1 MSSLAVPEA
10 GPQVRSR
17 RWGRRIMLG
26 LALTLAAVGVM
37 LWGLFRSLDEPVV
50 KRRLQALV
58 RLHTGFDLDYGGTRL
73 RLLSGLRV
81 EAVVVRTPAGDGA
94 AAREL
99 VRVGTLEA
107 GWSVRS
113 LLSPGAKLSSLA
125 LRDVELT
132 LVQGPEPVPPAG
144 GAPPTSAPTPPP
156 MPPPTPLSRLLGELL
171 GRTPPVARVSVERA
185 AVTLVQ
191 LDSEKPGE
199 RWRLTGAALAAEL
212 ARADGGWRLHAQ
224 AGARSA
230 PLVLSLTHEQGDV
243 AAGAA
248 ELQLWLEATAT
259 PTAAAVTLDLQVSRQ
274 TLVPQLQ
281 VRRLVHLEARFLPGP
296 GKSQVTLAGTEL
308 ADGIGLLDATAE
320 LPDAPAE
327 PPLLRTA
334 HGTLD
339 LRRLLRLGP
348 AGPVPASVQEA
359 WLRFDIDQLVLAAVP
374 RLLLGGRIAAQGS
387 ADGLALELPA
397 LGLWADR
404 GQLTL
409 KAEPTADGA
418 MAVQLAVPLR
428 AVRLVTRTQRLSG
441 TAVELSAAGRL
452 DRAGAWTGTAGLRFQ
467 SLERSG
473 VGRLAAQQGSMTV
486 RADGLLIDPAAPLFA
501 RGQIEV
507 KGELGSLTLAR
518 PRARLEAQGLSF
530 TARGQLLGRAPYAV
544 ELTLPIDR
552 LRLLGGRGRPLLA
565 GRARLHLQLT
575 ELFPD
580 FAHPRRTRAAAKVA
594 VELGET
600 RAQLSLKK
608 GADSVAFEGT
618 ATAPSLAAVPALLGE
633 SLAVPW
639 DKVGLMLSSK
649 GRLDRLG
656 SGAPSLDHRTEVQL
670 TRPRLTHSGVT
681 MAAQGLTLL
690 VSSRGTARQHQ
701 GEADLR
707 VQGLAIGGRVSGD
720 GHLKLALTAD
730 VSVPTLR
737 LQLGAEAAAGPE
749 VSLTATLG
757 FDRARR
763 AVSYDFDAHFARL
776 APLRP
781 LLAGERALHGFDLGG
796 LKLGL
801 GGRGTAVG
809 LVDKVSASGIP
820 SFTSRP
826 LALLGIDGSLEL
838 RAAGLRWADGNRAVQ
853 APALT
858 LLLGLRTDGDR
869 RMVRGDLSFAELHVA
884 LAHHQL
890 DFAGVHDL
898 LELTVRGD
906 LAQGEG
912 ELSHELS
919 LGTLRQNFA
928 PGYAVGDVKFV
939 LQARRSREGV
949 VRISSLQLI
958 NPASGTVLKLRGGL
972 ELGDERRSLSLR
984 GTLEQNLARLWN
996 VPGEYTGQGTSS
1008 LSLRLESGNLSLF
1021 HALAALRVT
1030 DGTVR
1035 LPGRGLAVESFDG
1048 EVPISVDLLLD
1059 RRGVRLL
1066 RDAARNAYA
1075 ELRFSDQH
1083 PLLSRRSFISVARLK
1098 TPLLTVGPLAG
1109 NLQIENNIVAL
1120 SQLEMGL
1127 LEGRLT
1133 GQCLLDWGE
1142 KDAAIQLHLRAS
1154 NLKGST
1160 GERFDGNTAVV
1171 ISARER
1177 SIDGRAE
1184 ILHIGRRHLLAL
1196 LELHD
1201 PHHADAAVNRVRS
1214 ALSLGYPDRVR
1225 LSFDHGF
1232 AAARITLGGLAS
1244 VVRINE
1250 LRGIPIGPILD
1261 RVLTRPP
1268 EPENKGP

>member
-1 MSSLAVPEA
+1 MLA
-10 GPQVRSR
+10 
-17 RWGRRIMLG
+17 
-26 LALTLAAVGVM
+26 
-37 LWGLFRSLDEPVV
+37 GLFRSLDEPVV
-50 KRRLQALV
+50 KRRVQALV
-58 RLHTGFDLDYGGTRL
+58 QKYTGFALDYGATRL
-73 RLLSGLRV
+73 RLLSGLRI
-81 EAVVVRTPAGDGA
+81 EAVVVRTPAGGGA

-107 GWSVRS
+107 GWSVPS
-113 LLSPGAKLSSLA
+113 LLGPGAKLSSLA

-132 LVQGPEPVPPAG
+132 LFPQPEPPPPASGAAG
-144 GAPPTSAPTPPP
+144 GPPP
-156 MPPPTPLSRLLGELL
+156 PPPTPLSRLLAELL
-171 GRTPPVARVSVERA
+171 GRAPPVARVSVERA
-185 AVTLVQ
+185 ALTLWQ
-191 LDSEKPGE
+191 LEPDKPGE
-199 RWRLTGAALAAEL
+199 RWRLAGAALAVEL
-212 ARADGGWRLHAQ
+212 ERADGAWRLRAH

-230 PLVLSLTHEQGDV
+230 PLELSLTHEQGGV

-248 ELQLWLEATAT
+248 ELQLWLDATAT
-259 PTAAAVTLDLQVSRQ
+259 PTVATVAGDLQVSGQ
-274 TLVPQLQ
+274 TLAPPLPL
-281 VRRLVHLEARFLPGP
+281 RRLVHLDARFVPGS
-296 GKSQVTLAGTEL
+296 GKSQVTLTGTEL
-308 ADGIGLLDATAE
+308 ADGIGLVDATVE

-339 LRRLLRLGP
+339 LRRLLRLEP
-348 AGPVPASVQEA
+348 TGPVPARVQEA
-359 WLRFDIDQLVLAAVP
+359 WLRFDIDQLVLASVP
-374 RLLLGGRIAAQGS
+374 RLLLGGRVAAQGS

-397 LGLWADR
+397 LGLAADK

-418 MAVQLAVPLR
+418 MAVQLAVPLQT
-428 AVRLVTRTQRLSG
+428 VRVATRSQHLTG
-441 TAVELSAAGRL
+441 TAIDLSVAGRL
-452 DRAGAWTGTAGLRFQ
+452 ERQGAWTGTAALRFA
-467 SLERSG
+467 SAERTG
-473 VGRLAAQQGSMTV
+473 TETGAGRLAAQQGSMKV
-486 RADGLLIDPAAPLFA
+486 RADGLLVDPAAPLAA
-501 RGQIEV
+501 RGQVEV
-507 KGELGSLTLAR
+507 TGELGSLTVAR
-518 PRARLEAQGLSF
+518 PRARLEAQGLSW

-552 LRLLGGRGRPLLA
+552 LRLLAGRGRPPLS
-565 GRARLHLQLT
+565 GRARLHLQLADV
-575 ELFPD
+575 FPD
-580 FAHPRRTRAAAKVA
+580 FVQLRRSRGSAKVA
-594 VELGET
+594 LELGAG

-608 GADSVAFEGT
+608 NPDSVTFEGT

-639 DKVGLMLSSK
+639 DKVGLTLSSK

-656 SGAPSLDHRTEVQL
+656 SGAPSIDHRTEVQL

-681 MAAQGLTLL
+681 VAAQGLTLL
-690 VSSRGTARQHQ
+690 ASSRGTARQHQ
-701 GEADLR
+701 GEVDLR
-707 VQGLAIGGRVSGD
+707 VQGLTIGGRVSGD
-720 GHLKLALTAD
+720 GHLKLGLTAD
-730 VSVPTLR
+730 ATAPTLHV
-737 LQLGAEAAAGPE
+737 QLGAEAPAGPE
-749 VSLTATLG
+749 VKLTATLG

-776 APLRP
+776 SPLRP
-781 LLAGERALHGFDLGG
+781 LLTGMRALQGFELGG
-796 LKLGL
+796 LGLGL
-801 GGRGTAVG
+801 GGRGTVAG
-809 LVDKVSASGIP
+809 LVDKVSPGGIP
-820 SFTSRP
+820 SFTTRP
-826 LALLGIDGSLEL
+826 LALLGIDGNLDL
-838 RAAGLRWADGNRAVQ
+838 RATGLRWTDGNRAVQ
-853 APALT
+853 SPALT
-858 LLLGLRTDGDR
+858 LLVGLRTDGNR
-869 RMVRGDLSFAELHVA
+869 RIVRGDLSFPELHVA

-890 DFAGVHDL
+890 DFTRVHDL
-898 LELTVRGD
+898 LNLTVTGD

-912 ELSHELS
+912 ELAHELS
-919 LGTLRQNFA
+919 LGSLRQSFA
-928 PGYAVGDVKFV
+928 PGYAVGDVKLV

-949 VRISSLQLI
+949 VRISSLQLL
-958 NPASGTVLKLRGGL
+958 NPASGTTLKLRGGL

-984 GTLEQNLARLWN
+984 GTLEQNLAQLWN
-996 VPGEYTGQGTSS
+996 LPAEYTGQGTAA

-1021 HALAALRVT
+1021 HALAGLRVT

-1035 LPGRGLAVESFDG
+1035 LPSRGLAVESFDG
-1048 EVPISVDLLLD
+1048 EVPIAVDLLLD

-1066 RDAARNAYA
+1066 RDAMRNAYA

-1098 TPLLTVGPLAG
+1098 TPLLTVGPIAG
-1109 NLQIENNIVAL
+1109 NLQIENNVVAL

-1196 LELHD
+1196 LDLHD

-1250 LRGIPIGPILD
+1250 LRGIPTGPIID
-1261 RVLTRPP
+1261 RVLARPA

>member
-1 MSSLAVPEA
+1 MSSLAVSEA

-17 RWGRRIMLG
+17 RWGRRALLG
-26 LALTLAAVGVM
+26 LMLTLAAAGVM
-37 LWGLFRSLDEPVV
+37 LGGLFRSLDEPVV
-50 KRRLQALV
+50 KRRVQALV
-58 RLHTGFDLDYGGTRL
+58 RQHTGFELDYGATRL

-81 EAVVVRTPAGDGA
+81 ETVVVRTPVGGGA

-107 GWSVRS
+107 GWSVSS
-113 LLSPGAKLSSLA
+113 LLGPGAKLSSLA

-132 LVQGPEPVPPAG
+132 LVQGPGPVPPAG
-144 GAPPTSAPTPPP
+144 GAAGGPSPPS
-156 MPPPTPLSRLLGELL
+156 PPPTPLSRLLAELL
-171 GRTPPVARVSVERA
+171 GRAPPVARVSLERA
-185 AVTLVQ
+185 ALTLRQ
-191 LDSEKPGE
+191 LDPEKPDE
-199 RWRLTGAALAAEL
+199 RWRLTGAALTAEVE
-212 ARADGGWRLHAQ
+212 RAEGAWRLRAQ

-230 PLVLSLTHEQGDV
+230 PLALSLTHEQGGA

-248 ELQLWLEATAT
+248 ELQLWVEATAT
-259 PTAAAVTLDLQVSRQ
+259 PTAAAVTVDLQVNRQ
-274 TLVPQLQ
+274 TLAPQLP
-281 VRRLVHLEARFLPGP
+281 VRRLVHLEARFVPGS
-296 GKSQVTLAGTEL
+296 GKSQVTLASTEL
-308 ADGIGLLDATAE
+308 ADGIGLVDATVE

-339 LRRLLRLGP
+339 LRRLLRLEP
-348 AGPVPASVQEA
+348 TGPVPARVQEA
-359 WLRFDIDQLVLAAVP
+359 WLRFDIDQLVLAPVP

-387 ADGLALELPA
+387 ADGLELELPA
-397 LGLWADR
+397 LGLAAEK

-428 AVRLVTRTQRLSG
+428 TVRVATRTQRLTG
-441 TAVELSAAGRL
+441 TAIELSAAGRL
-452 DRAGAWTGTAGLRFQ
+452 DREGAWTGTAALRFA
-467 SLERSG
+467 SAERAG
-473 VGRLAAQQGSMTV
+473 AGRLAAQQGSVSV
-486 RADGLLIDPAAPLFA
+486 RADGLLVDPAAPLAA
-501 RGQIEV
+501 RGQVEV
-507 KGELGSLTLAR
+507 KGELGWLTLAR
-518 PRARLEAQGLSF
+518 PRARLEAQGLSW
-530 TARGQLLGRAPYAV
+530 TARAQLLGRAPYAV

-552 LRLLGGRGRPLLA
+552 LRLLGGRGRPLLS
-565 GRARLHLQLT
+565 GGARLHLQLT
-575 ELFPD
+575 DVFPD
-580 FAHPRRTRAAAKVA
+580 FVHLRRSRGSAKVA
-594 VELGET
+594 LELGEA
-600 RAQLSLKK
+600 RAQLTLKK
-608 GADSVAFEGT
+608 NTDSVAFEGT

-633 SLAVPW
+633 SPAVPW
-639 DKVGLMLSSK
+639 DKVGLTLSSK

-656 SGAPSLDHRTEVQL
+656 SGAPSIDHRTEVQL
-670 TRPRLTHSGVT
+670 ARPRLTHSGVT
-681 MAAQGLTLL
+681 VAAQGLTLL
-690 VSSRGTARQHQ
+690 ASSRGTARQHQ
-701 GEADLR
+701 GEVDLR

-720 GHLKLALTAD
+720 GHLKLALSAD
-730 VSVPTLR
+730 VSAPTLR
-737 LQLGAEAAAGPE
+737 VQLGADAPAGPE
-749 VSLTATLG
+749 VKLTATLG

-776 APLRP
+776 SPLRP
-781 LLAGERALHGFDLGG
+781 LLLGVRALQGFDLGG
-796 LKLGL
+796 LGLGL
-801 GGRGTAVG
+801 GGRGTVAG

-820 SFTSRP
+820 SFTTRP
-826 LALLGIDGSLEL
+826 LALLGVDGSLEL
-838 RAAGLRWADGNRAVQ
+838 RAAGLRWTDGNRAVQ
-853 APALT
+853 APTLT
-858 LLLGLRTDGDR
+858 LLMSLRTDGAR
-869 RMVRGDLSFAELHVA
+869 RMVRGDLSFPALHVA

-890 DFAGVHDL
+890 DFARVHDL
-898 LELTVRGD
+898 LELTVSGD

-919 LGTLRQNFA
+919 LGSLRQNFA
-928 PGYAVGDVKFV
+928 PGYAVGEVKFV

-949 VRISSLQLI
+949 VRISALQLT
-958 NPASGTVLKLRGGL
+958 NRAGGTSLKLRGGL

-984 GTLEQNLARLWN
+984 GTLEQNLAQLWN
-996 VPGEYTGQGTSS
+996 VPADYAGQGTTS

-1021 HALAALRVT
+1021 HVLSALRIT

-1098 TPLLTVGPLAG
+1098 TPLLTVGPIAG

-1214 ALSLGYPDRVR
+1214 ALALGYPDRVR

-1250 LRGIPIGPILD
+1250 LRGIPTGPIID
-1261 RVLTRPP
+1261 RVLARPP
-1268 EPENKGP
+1268 EPESKGP